1 VSEEVEEGHEKGVQ
15 IRVSAAYLGSI
26 LADMGSQG
34 ADTRILG
41 VSWAYPGA
49 KGQIQYPH
57 MCIPYVSNVSWTIH
71 WDTLVSQMYLECIS

>member
-1 VSEEVEEGHEKGVQ
+1 MSEEVEEGKKGVQ

-49 KGQIQYPH
+49 KGQIQYPVLYP
-57 MCIPYVSNVSWTIH
+57 MRIQRIP
-71 WDTLVSQMYLECIS
+71 